1 MSKKYSVR
9 FEKQA
14 RKALKKMD
22 KPIAAMIMSWIKN
35 NLEGCEDSYLSGKS
49 LVGNHKG
56 KWRYRVGN
64 YRIIAHI
71 DDYELIIL
79 VLTTGHRKEIY
90 K

>member
-35 NLEGCEDSYLSGKS
+35 NLEGCEDPYLNGKS
-49 LVGNHKG
+49 LVENHKG

>member
-14 RKALKKMD
+14 RKTLKKMD

-35 NLEGCEDSYLSGKS
+35 NLEGCTDPYATGKS
-49 LVGNHKG
+49 LVANHKG

-71 DDYELIIL
+71 DDDELIIL

-90 K
+90 M

>member
-35 NLEGCEDSYLSGKS
+35 NLEGCEDPYLCGKS

-56 KWRYRVGN
+56 KWGYRVGN